1 MNQIICQATIEDLS
15 SIREIY
21 AYYVENTN
29 ISFDYDTP
37 SIQEMQLEMQTI
49 QLRNLPYLV
58 AKDSQTN
65 QVIGFAYALPF
76 SKRKAYDC
84 TCTLSIYVDHKLQ
97 ARGIGQQLYHTL
109 EQQLTELGMV
119 QLLSLVASD
128 NKSSLEF
135 HYRNGFVQIGEF
147 PNAGYK
153 FNKWHS
159 IYWLLKTINAYKIT
173 SKKTR
178 SK

>member
-37 SIQEMQLEMQTI
+37 SIQEMQLDMQTI

-65 QVIGFAYALPF
+65 QVIGFAYA

-97 ARGIGQQLYHTL
+97 ASGIGQQLYHAL

-119 QLLSLVASD
+119 QLLSLVTSS

-135 HYRNGFVQIGEF
+135 HYRNGFIQIGEF
-147 PNAGYK
+147 LNAGYK
-153 FNKWHS
+153 FDKWHS
-159 IYWLLKTINAYKIT
+159 ICWLLKTINADKIT
-173 SKKTR
+173 PKKTH
-178 SK
+178 SI